1 MPHTSYDVAAL
12 RDHFPSLASGIAHF
26 DGPGGTQ
33 TPREVAEAIAATL
46 TAPLSNRGTVGRSE
60 RNADAAV
67 AAFRS
72 AYADFLGF
80 PAEGIVYGR
89 SATALTYD
97 LSRAIAKTWGPGD
110 EVVVSRLDHD
120 GNVRPWVQAA
130 ESAGATVRWLDIVP
144 ETGEL
149 DLETLTSA
157 ITPATRL
164 VAVTAASNLI
174 GTIPPVRT
182 VADAAHAVGA
192 LVYVDAVHFAAHE
205 LVDPVALG
213 ADLVVCS
220 PYKFLGPHCGVL
232 GADPVLLETFWPD
245 KLLPSTTVVPER
257 YELGTLPYET
267 LAGATAAVDFLA
279 SVDILAA
286 VDPAQ
291 VDPGEAS
298 DRRERLGRSF
308 AAIDAHEGAL
318 RARLESGLASLPGV
332 LVHSRAAR
340 RTPTLLVSLP
350 GRRCR
355 DAYEFLATRDV
366 LAPAGQFYAYE
377 PYRRLGIDDEGG
389 LRLGLAPYS
398 TEDDVERALAALADF
413 LADEA

>member
-1 MPHTSYDVAAL
+1 MPNTSYDVLAL

-46 TAPLSNRGTVGRSE
+46 TGPLSNRGTVGFSE
-60 RNADAAV
+60 RRADAAV

-72 AYADFLGF
+72 AYADLLGV
-80 PAEGIVYGR
+80 PPSGIVYGR

-97 LSRAIAKTWGPGD
+97 MSRAIAKTWTAGD

-130 ESAGATVRWLDIVP
+130 EAAGATVRWLDIDP
-144 ETGEL
+144 HSGEL
-149 DLETLTSA
+149 DLATIGTA

-164 VAVTAASNLI
+164 VAITAASNLL
-174 GTIPPVRT
+174 GTMPPVRT

-205 LVDPVALG
+205 LVEPDALG
-213 ADLVVCS
+213 SDFVACS

-232 GADPVLLETFWPD
+232 AADPELLARFWPD
-245 KLLPSTTVVPER
+245 KLLPSTNDVPER

-279 SVDILAA
+279 A
-286 VDPAQ
+286 
-291 VDPGEAS
+291 VDPGEAPT
-298 DRRERLGRSF
+298 RRDQLRRAF
-308 AAIDAHEGAL
+308 AAIDVHERSL
-318 RARLESGLASLPGV
+318 RERLESGLEALPGV
-332 LVHSRAAR
+332 VVHSRAAR

-355 DAYEFLATRDV
+355 DAYEFLASRDV

-377 PYRRLGIDDEGG
+377 PYRRLGIDDDAG

-398 TEDDVERALAALADF
+398 TADEVDRALAALGELLTGQD
-413 LADEA
+413 